1 MKKRSKSVKSA
12 KSPKKQPF
20 KKRDSSVA
28 LGVIVA
34 LTVFN
39 LVYSYAIGIPL
50 TRIVVESYV
59 ESVYSLGDAQERAYM
74 AMGAAI
80 VAGFSGPARSNL
92 ASVGAVSEP
101 LADAAASVPAP
112 EPLLLIAPNQI
123 SIAK

>member
-1 MKKRSKSVKSA
+1 MKKRSRSVKSA

-39 LVYSYAIGIPL
+39 LAFSYAIGIPL

-59 ESVYSLGDAQERAYM
+59 ESVYALGDAQERAYV

-92 ASVGAVSEP
+92 A
-101 LADAAASVPAP
+101 AAATSVPAP